1 MPKISVITV
10 CYNASTTIQETIE
23 SVLGQDYSD
32 YEYIIIDGKSSDNTL
47 EVINTYKSNAIK
59 LISEPDSGVYDAMN
73 KGLKIASGDWI
84 YYLNAGDVL
93 CSDSIF
99 TKVSFYFKNDIDVIY
114 GNIILKYKNKSTLAK
129 PLSLDYFP
137 IQFPIF
143 HPGTFVRSGV
153 IKGYGFDLSYKI
165 AADYNLFY
173 KLYQDLRTFYYIDL
187 NIAIFE
193 AETGLSS
200 SNRVDLFVECQ
211 RINKRDTFFMFV
223 LKKNVLRFYLLMS
236 KLKIFFSSLFKI

>member
-93 CSDSIF
+93 F
-99 TKVSFYFKNDIDVIY
+99 F
-114 GNIILKYKNKSTLAK
+114 
-129 PLSLDYFP
+129 
-137 IQFPIF
+137 
-143 HPGTFVRSGV
+143 R
-153 IKGYGFDLSYKI
+153 
-165 AADYNLFY
+165 
-173 KLYQDLRTFYYIDL
+173 
-187 NIAIFE
+187 E
-193 AETGLSS
+193 EETGIHLSKAE
-200 SNRVDLFVECQ
+200 NPFDILIDDAIEQHNEGKTIGLREFA
-211 RINKRDTFFMFV
+211 
-223 LKKNVLRFYLLMS
+223 KKHGI
-236 KLKIFFSSLFKI
+236 KL